1 MWIYFLTLDGC
12 VSHLVSTYF
21 RPVSHDYSYVVC
33 PFCGYGIS
41 FSRSLFISQWHLLL
55 CVQCFSHSL
64 WLDDESVRNAKIL
77 FCKRFLLINLNN
89 PPVKSK
95 LKLLQNEM
103 FSGLLGSD
111 CRGFGLFAW
120 DWVLSFF
127 ITITVIFLFAALC
140 HRINCRSKKQKH
152 SSENRF

>member
-1 MWIYFLTLDGC
+1 MITVMSFAHFAVTAFHFQCLCSFLSGI
-12 VSHLVSTYF
+12 
-21 RPVSHDYSYVVC
+21 
-33 PFCGYGIS
+33 FC
-41 FSRSLFISQWHLLL
+41 

-64 WLDDESVRNAKIL
+64 WLDDASVRNAKIL

-111 CRGFGLFAW
+111 CRGFGLFAC
-120 DWVLSFF
+120 D
-127 ITITVIFLFAALC
+127 
-140 HRINCRSKKQKH
+140 
-152 SSENRF
+152 

>member
-1 MWIYFLTLDGC
+1 MISSQTNKHQNRVVDCFLQSLIINIAGSLKSFSFDMRIYFLTLDGC

-21 RPVSHDYSYVVC
+21 RPISHDHSYVVC

-41 FSRSLFISQWHLLL
+41 FSMSLFISQWHLLL

-64 WLDDESVRNAKIL
+64 WLDDASVRNSKIL
-77 FCKRFLLINLNN
+77 FCKHFLLINLNN
-89 PPVKSK
+89 LAVKSK

-111 CRGFGLFAW
+111 CRGFGLFAC
-120 DWVLSFF
+120 D
-127 ITITVIFLFAALC
+127 
-140 HRINCRSKKQKH
+140 
-152 SSENRF
+152 